1 MTAIHIPKE
10 EFVPYGCSNRQCKT
24 EIIHFSSQ
32 DKLKKECPDC
42 KMPLRKKTIVHLLV
56 PDKERLWIINC
67 EEGRRNRVEQWAPNY
82 KAAGPQYPFHCT
94 PVCLVATCYECLQN
108 FDKLLADTSA
118 EELQQLY
125 QYVRLKQGNKQE

>member
-67 EEGRRNRVEQWAPNY
+67 EEGRRNRVE
-82 KAAGPQYPFHCT
+82 HCT